1 MSTEKKTSTEE
12 KKLMGVSVLSGF
24 LGAGKTTLLK
34 KILRTSEDLKIA
46 MIVNDMVRFFQ
57 PLIPSLHHHHH
68 STNTQTGIDQSRR
81 RRDQELEAHQRERR
95 DGRASQRMYLLYT
108 SWRSSQDSEILGR
121 GEQVRLSCDREY
133 GNQRASSGGSNVRD
147 ERGGDRGRSVGRCG

>member
-1 MSTEKKTSTEE
+1 MATEKKTSTEE

-24 LGAGKTTLLK
+24 LGAGKPTLLK

-46 MIVNDMVRFFQ
+46 MIVNDMVRYTHLSHPPHPTSSNKHIQ
-57 PLIPSLHHHHH
+57 
-68 STNTQTGIDQSRR
+68 TQTGIDQSRR

-108 SWRSSQDSEILGR
+108 SW
-121 GEQVRLSCDREY
+121 
-133 GNQRASSGGSNVRD
+133 
-147 ERGGDRGRSVGRCG
+147 